1 MHDMEIIH
9 CTDQRAI
16 ELVQSYYRRS
26 ELIPFI
32 GSGFTKDCS
41 SFKSKVPDAKA
52 LINGIKK
59 LALTNNDLSDS
70 RKQQINGISSLKSC
84 FGLVARPDFIPQKTS
99 RNYFEA
105 VFSKIKLPPAKKNI
119 LDLDWSHIFTF
130 NIDDAIETHRRDLIK
145 VLPHREISVERASA
159 AKCLFKI
166 HGDISEY
173 LIYEDTKLIFT
184 WKEYAESISSNAS
197 TLSML
202 RDFAKNGSM
211 LFIGCSL
218 DAEVDLQNLAKDY
231 AFSRSI
237 FLKVGDIDI
246 ESEMALQD
254 YGIRTIIKFD
264 SYDDIY
270 SWLHETLKD
279 IEPEPRL
286 QNLEIEIKPTTKIDI
301 IGYIAKGGPIFH
313 SDSGKR
319 VASLPE
325 ITVARELIGKN
336 RSKISSNVYTTI
348 VGRRFSGKTT
358 ALLEIFKEFT
368 EYNTYFLP
376 STETYSPKLKS
387 LIEKNEHSMFI
398 FDSNSI
404 GHEDFKEIL
413 KLRTSSTNRLVF
425 SFSKSDFEQY
435 RPSLDRGNVKF
446 HTIIL
451 TPTLSADESRDY
463 TNRLNA
469 LGLPN
474 HKPGETLLDF
484 SYRIYGEYKSQIRSS
499 KLFDRHLNEEL
510 FNICLLTAAFD
521 KATSGQLTSIDPD
534 FDILNFTYKYE
545 IIFESE
551 HLPGGSGKII
561 ICNSKPWLFTLLK
574 EASRKNAKTVIDYT
588 ARLVSTLLKNGHQ
601 ETANS
606 LIRFDKLN
614 EIFSSGAAKL
624 IREIYRKLH
633 GEYSKIPHYWLQMAK
648 CELMAEK
655 SSEELDHGIHCCR
668 KIRIDDNGNKTNTY
682 YSATLILGQLL
693 CKKYELTLNSE
704 LFPDMLSLF
713 TESFDNYQNNKSH
726 LDKVR
731 SHYRSNKH
739 SIRMALDALF
749 SQSNQFSLLNKST
762 IKALEKHLN

>member
-1 MHDMEIIH
+1 MQDLEVIDN
-9 CTDQRAI
+9 TDPRAI

-32 GSGFTKDCS
+32 GSGFTKDCV

-52 LINGIKK
+52 LVSGIKK
-59 LALTNNDLSDS
+59 LALTKSDVTEE
-70 RKQQINGISSLKSC
+70 RKLQINNISSLKSC
-84 FGLVARPDFIPQKTS
+84 FGLIARPDFIPPKTS

-105 VFSKIKLPPAKKNI
+105 VFSKVKLPAPKASLLN
-119 LDLDWSHIFTF
+119 LDWPHIFTF
-130 NIDDAIETHRRDLIK
+130 NVDDAIETHRLDLTK
-145 VLPHREISVERASA
+145 VLPYRQISVERASA

-184 WKEYAESISSNAS
+184 WKDYAESISSNAS

-231 AFSRSI
+231 TFSRSI

-254 YGIRTIIKFD
+254 YGIKTIIKF
-264 SYDDIY
+264 SKYDEIY
-270 SWLHETLKD
+270 TWLHENLKD
-279 IEPEPRL
+279 IAPEPRL
-286 QNLEIEIKPTTKIDI
+286 QNLEIEINPTIKSDI
-301 IGYIAKGGPIFH
+301 VQYIAKGGPIFH
-313 SDSGKR
+313 SVSGKR
-319 VASLPE
+319 VALLPE
-325 ITVARELIGKN
+325 ITIARELIEKN
-336 RSKISSNVYTTI
+336 RSKISSNRYTAI

-358 ALLEIFKEFT
+358 ALLEVFREFT
-368 EYNTYFLP
+368 EYNTYFL
-376 STETYSPKLKS
+376 SSSETYSPKLKS

-398 FDSNSI
+398 FDTNSI

-413 KLRTSSTNRLVF
+413 KLRTSHTNRLVF

-435 RPSLDRGNVKF
+435 RPSLDRGNVRF
-446 HTIIL
+446 HTIKL
-451 TPTLSADESRDY
+451 APGLSTNEAAGY
-463 TNRLNA
+463 TERLNN

-474 HKPGETLLDF
+474 YNLGESLLDF
-484 SYRIYGEYKSQIRSS
+484 SYRIYEEYKSQIKSS

-521 KATSGQLTSIDPD
+521 KATSNQLTSIDPG
-534 FDILNFTYKYE
+534 FDVSHFTAKYE

-551 HLPGGSGKII
+551 HLSGGGGEII
-561 ICNSKPWLFTLLK
+561 VCNSKPWLFTILK
-574 EASRKNAKTVIDYT
+574 NASRTSAKSVVDYT
-588 ARLVSTLLKNGHQ
+588 ARLVSTLLKSGHQ

-624 IREIYRKLH
+624 IREIYSNLH
-633 GEYSKIPHYWLQMAK
+633 GDYNKIPHYWLQMAK
-648 CELMAEK
+648 CELMAGK
-655 SSEELDHGIHCCR
+655 SSDELDHGIHCCR
-668 KIRIDDNGNKTNTY
+668 KIRIDDNGKKTNTY

-693 CKKYELTLNSE
+693 CKKYERTQNSE
-704 LFPDMLSLF
+704 IFPDMLLVF
-713 TESFDNYQNNKSH
+713 MESFENYLNNKSH
-726 LDKVR
+726 LDKIK

-749 SQSNQFSLLNKST
+749 SHSNHFTLLNKDT
-762 IKALEKHLN
+762 IKTLQQHLH

>member
-1 MHDMEIIH
+1 
-9 CTDQRAI
+9 
-16 ELVQSYYRRS
+16 
-26 ELIPFI
+26 
-32 GSGFTKDCS
+32 
-41 SFKSKVPDAKA
+41 
-52 LINGIKK
+52 
-59 LALTNNDLSDS
+59 
-70 RKQQINGISSLKSC
+70 
-84 FGLVARPDFIPQKTS
+84 
-99 RNYFEA
+99 
-105 VFSKIKLPPAKKNI
+105 
-119 LDLDWSHIFTF
+119 
-130 NIDDAIETHRRDLIK
+130 

-202 RDFAKNGSM
+202 RDLAKNGSM

-231 AFSRSI
+231 AFPRSI

-254 YGIRTIIKFD
+254 YGIRTIIQFD
-264 SYDDIY
+264 RYDEIY
-270 SWLHETLKD
+270 SWLHEILKD
-279 IEPEPRL
+279 VEPEPRL
-286 QNLEIEIKPTTKIDI
+286 QNLEIEVKPSVKSDI
-301 IGYIAKGGPIFH
+301 INYIAKGGPIFH
-313 SDSGKR
+313 TGSGKR

-325 ITVARELIGKN
+325 ITIARDLIGQN
-336 RSKISSNVYTTI
+336 RSKISSNVYTAI

-358 ALLEIFKEFT
+358 ALLEIFREFT

-376 STETYSPKLKS
+376 STETYSPKLKT

-446 HTIIL
+446 HTI
-451 TPTLSADESRDY
+451 TLAPNLSSDESKDY
-463 TNRLNA
+463 TNRLNT

-474 HKPGETLLDF
+474 YKLGESLLDF

-521 KATSGQLTSIDPD
+521 KATSGQLTSIDPG
-534 FDILNFTYKYE
+534 FDIFNFTSKHE

-551 HLPGGSGKII
+551 QLSGSSGKII
-561 ICNSKPWLFTLLK
+561 TCNSKPWLFTILK
-574 EASRKNAKTVIDYT
+574 DASRTNAKTVIDYT

-633 GEYSKIPHYWLQMAK
+633 GEYNKIPHYWLQMAK
-648 CELMAEK
+648 CELMAGK
-655 SSEELDHGIHCCR
+655 SSDELDHGIHCCR
-668 KIRIDDNGNKTNTY
+668 KIRIDDNG
-682 YSATLILGQLL
+682 
-693 CKKYELTLNSE
+693 KKQTPTTAPPLYWG
-704 LFPDMLSLF
+704 
-713 TESFDNYQNNKSH
+713 SFYVKIRTHSK
-726 LDKVR
+726 LR
-731 SHYRSNKH
+731 TFSRYAIFIYRV
-739 SIRMALDALF
+739 F
-749 SQSNQFSLLNKST
+749 
-762 IKALEKHLN
+762 

>member
-1 MHDMEIIH
+1 MHDLEIIPN
-9 CTDQRAI
+9 TDRRAA

-32 GSGFTKDCS
+32 GSGFTKDCPA
-41 SFKSKVPDAKA
+41 FKSKVPDAKA
-52 LINGIKK
+52 LISGIKK
-59 LALTNNDLSDS
+59 LAQANNDLSDTH
-70 RKQQINGISSLKSC
+70 KLQINGISSLKSC
-84 FGLVARPDFIPQKTS
+84 FGLIARPGFIPQKIT

-105 VFSKIKLPPAKKNI
+105 VFSKVKLAAPKKSI
-119 LDLDWSHIFTF
+119 LDLDWPHIFTF
-130 NIDDAIETHRRDLIK
+130 NIDDAIENHRRDLIK
-145 VLPHREISVERASA
+145 VLPHRQVSVERANA
-159 AKCLFKI
+159 GKCLFKI
-166 HGDISEY
+166 HGDISDY
-173 LIYEDTKLIFT
+173 LVYEDTKLIFT
-184 WKEYAESISSNAS
+184 WKEYAESISTNAS

-202 RDFAKNGSM
+202 RDFARNGSL

-231 AFSRSI
+231 TFSRSI

-254 YGIRTIIKFD
+254 YGIKTIIKFD
-264 SYDDIY
+264 NYDEIY
-270 SWLHETLKD
+270 TWLDETLRD
-279 IEPEPRL
+279 IAPEPRL
-286 QNLEIEIKPTTKIDI
+286 QNLEIEVNPTTKGAIID
-301 IGYIAKGGPIFH
+301 YIAKGGPIFH
-313 SDSGKR
+313 SNSGKR

-325 ITVARELIGKN
+325 ITIARELIGRN
-336 RSKISSNVYTTI
+336 RSNISNNAYTAI
-348 VGRRFSGKTT
+348 IGRRFAGKTT
-358 ALLEIFKEFT
+358 ALLEIYKEFT

-376 STETYSPKLKS
+376 STEAYSPKLKS

-404 GHEDFKEIL
+404 ASEDFKEIL
-413 KLRTSSTNRLVF
+413 KLRTSPTNRLVF
-425 SFSKSDFEQY
+425 CFSKSDFEQY

-446 HTIIL
+446 HTI
-451 TPTLSADESRDY
+451 TLAPNLSSQEATDY
-463 TNRLNA
+463 TGLLNT

-474 HKPGETLLDF
+474 YKFGESLLDF
-484 SYRIYGEYKSQIRSS
+484 SYRVYGEYKSQIKSS

-521 KATSGQLTSIDPD
+521 KATSGQLTSIDPE
-534 FDILNFTYKYE
+534 FDVSRFTAKYE

-551 HLPGGSGKII
+551 RLSGGGGKVIL
-561 ICNSKPWLFTLLK
+561 CNSKPWLFTILK
-574 EASRKNAKTVIDYT
+574 DASRTNAKAVVDYT
-588 ARLVSTLLKNGHQ
+588 SNLVSLLLKNGHQ
-601 ETANS
+601 EAANS

-633 GEYSKIPHYWLQMAK
+633 GEYNKIPHYWLQMAK
-648 CELMAEK
+648 CELMAGK
-655 SSEELDHGIHCCR
+655 SSDELDHGIHCCR
-668 KIRIDDNGNKTNTY
+668 KIRIDDGGKKTNTY

-693 CKKYELTLNSE
+693 CKKYERTQDFE

-713 TESFDNYQNNKSH
+713 IESFENYQNNKSH

-731 SHYRSNKH
+731 ANYKSNKH

-749 SQSNQFSLLNKST
+749 GQSNNFSLLNKST
-762 IKALEKHLN
+762 IKTLQQYLA